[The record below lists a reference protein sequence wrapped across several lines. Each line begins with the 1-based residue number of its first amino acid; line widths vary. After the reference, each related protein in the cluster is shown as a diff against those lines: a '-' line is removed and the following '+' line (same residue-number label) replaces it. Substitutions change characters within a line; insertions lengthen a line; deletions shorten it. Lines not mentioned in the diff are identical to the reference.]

1 MTMMRIFMGMML
13 ICIAAASPCF
23 AATAGTKLVGQV
35 TTLLAQHDKALASQD
50 VKGIMKTYV
59 AGPEIFLMGTGPG
72 EIYRGQEG
80 VAGAYSQFF
89 TRFDKGSLG
98 VTYNWVSAGSRGD
111 LAWFSAEGTMKGK
124 VKDKMKEIGVNFSG
138 TLLKQKGTWRF
149 VAIHFSRL
157 GVMPG
162 PEEQAGK

>member
-1 MTMMRIFMGMML
+1 MVVHRILAGIVL
-13 ICIAAASPCF
+13 ICLAVASPCL
-23 AATAGTKLVGQV
+23 ADKEGAKLTGQV
-35 TTLLAQHDKALASQD
+35 TALLAQHDKALSAQD
-50 VKGIMKTYV
+50 IKGIMKTYV

-98 VTYNWVSAGSRGD
+98 VTYGWVSAGSRGD

-124 VKDKMKEIGVNFSG
+124 VKDTMKEIGVNFSG

-149 VAIHFSRL
+149 VAMHFSRL
-157 GVMPG
+157 GVMAEPQ
-162 PEEQAGK
+162 EQAGK